1 MTKTTRALLI
11 ASAALLGCVGLG
23 TRAASATATIDEY
36 GYWASTLD
44 TDDAGHK
51 VCGVRTR
58 MDGGGE
64 LRLIV
69 ISGVVH
75 LVVHDPQW
83 HMRYGDS
90 FHVAIDVD
98 DDRFHGSGQ
107 AVDSQT
113 LLVESL
119 SDDFLGQFIDGSQMV
134 ANFGGV
140 RWRVSLSGS
149 SRATGDMGS
158 CLAIAKRALSS

>member
-1 MTKTTRALLI
+1 MTRTTRALLI
-11 ASAALLGCVGLG
+11 AGAALLGCVGLG
-23 TRAASATATIDEY
+23 TGAAFATATINEY

-44 TDDAGHK
+44 TDDFGHR

-64 LRLIV
+64 LRLMV
-69 ISGVVH
+69 INRAVH
-75 LVVHDPQW
+75 LVVHDPKW
-83 HMRYGDS
+83 HMHYGDS

-98 DDRFHGSGQ
+98 EDRFRGNGQ

-134 ANFGGV
+134 GNFGGV
-140 RWRVSLSGS
+140 RWSVNLAGS

-158 CLAIAKRALSS
+158 CLAMVQGGLSS

>member
-1 MTKTTRALLI
+1 MTRTTCALLI
-11 ASAALLGCVGLG
+11 AGAALLGCVGLG
-23 TRAASATATIDEY
+23 ARAASAATTIDDH

-44 TDDAGHK
+44 TDGSGHQ

-64 LRLIV
+64 LRLLIV
-69 ISGVVH
+69 DGAVH
-75 LVVHDPQW
+75 LVVHDPKW
-83 HMRYGDS
+83 HMHYGDS
-90 FHVAIDVD
+90 FHVTIDVD
-98 DDRFHGSGQ
+98 EDRFRGSGQ

-119 SDDFLGQFIDGSQMV
+119 SDDFLRQFIDGSQIV

-140 RWRVSLSGS
+140 RSRVSLSGS
-149 SRATGDMGS
+149 SRATGDLGS
-158 CLAIAKRALSS
+158 CLASVKRGLSS

>member
-1 MTKTTRALLI
+1 MTRTTRALLI
-11 ASAALLGCVGLG
+11 AGAALFGCVGPG
-23 TRAASATATIDEY
+23 ARAASATATINDY

-44 TDDAGHK
+44 TDSAGHQ

-64 LRLIV
+64 LRLMV
-69 ISGVVH
+69 INGAVH
-75 LVVHDPQW
+75 LIVHDPKW
-83 HMRYGDS
+83 NMHYGDS
-90 FHVAIDVD
+90 FRVAIDVD
-98 DDRFHGSGQ
+98 EDRFRGNGQ

-119 SDDFLGQFIDGSQMV
+119 SDNFLGQFIDGSQIV
-134 ANFGGV
+134 ASFGGV
-140 RWRVSLSGS
+140 RWRVSLAGS

-158 CLAIAKRALSS
+158 CLAMAKGGLSG

>member
-1 MTKTTRALLI
+1 MTRTTRAMLI
-11 ASAALLGCVGLG
+11 AAAALLGCVGLG
-23 TRAASATATIDEY
+23 TRAASATATINEY

-44 TDDAGHK
+44 TDNSGRQ
-51 VCGVRTR
+51 VCGVRAR

-64 LRLIV
+64 LRLLV
-69 ISGVVH
+69 IDSAVH
-75 LVVHDPQW
+75 LVVRDPKW
-83 HMRYGDS
+83 HMHYGDS

-98 DDRFHGSGQ
+98 DDRFRGNGQ

-119 SDDFLGQFIDGSQMV
+119 SGDFLGQFIDGSQMV
-134 ANFGGV
+134 ATFGGV

-158 CLAIAKRALSS
+158 CLATVKRGLPS